1 MAAILGFVLLAV
13 SLFLILLPRYN
24 KDFKPVSGFITKPL
38 LILGLM
44 LTVLTQVFFY
54 AHPGHYYV
62 VQYPSGNQKAIVS
75 SGVKPRLFG
84 QVIDMKQ
91 VLTLKFSEKED
102 GEYSGWAPPFKI
114 RFNDA
119 VEAAISTSIRIRL
132 PSNPQSLLHLALE
145 YRSLENLVNGSM
157 MPTIREVLR
166 NSARMISAQEY
177 IMGKGGIFEQAVSD
191 QMQNGIY
198 ELEIRSYRDTSR
210 LGFQTADQ
218 RQVENNTVVRN
229 EVLKILDKNGIPVRK
244 SNDFIKYGIEVSQV
258 VVDNVDPE
266 QKFKDLLDQQR
277 DAAGKA
283 NVARQEAQRAQY
295 EKEKIIA
302 QGESKKAE
310 TRVAKEVDQLNI
322 LVAAETE
329 MKQAQ
334 TNIATNKFALEAAEL
349 AAKATKVT
357 ADAEAYQRERMMK
370 ADNALDK
377 RLAATVK
384 INEVWAGALKGATL
398 VPTTMIQSGD
408 SKGGSS
414 VVDLIH
420 LLTANAAKQ
429 ASEAAGK

>member
-1 MAAILGFVLLAV
+1 MAATIGIILIIAAV
-13 SLFLILLPRYN
+13 AMFFSHRII
-24 KDFKPVSGFITKPL
+24 KDSKPVPRAIPN
-38 LILGLM
+38 LM
-44 LTVLTQVFFY
+44 LVAGVALMLLNQVFFY
-54 AHPGHYYV
+54 AHPGVYYV
-62 VQYPSGNQKAIVS
+62 VQYPSGNQKAINS
-75 SGVKPRLFG
+75 SGIKPRLFG
-84 QVIDMKQ
+84 QVIPMKQ
-91 VLTLKFSEKED
+91 VLTLKFSEKND

-119 VEAAISTSIRIRL
+119 VEAAISTSIRIRI
-132 PSNPQSLLHLALE
+132 PANPENLLHLALE
-145 YRSLENLVNGSM
+145 YRTQENLVNSSM
-157 MPTIREVLR
+157 MPAIREVLR

-177 IMGKGGIFEQAVSD
+177 IMGKGGVFEQAVSD

-210 LGFQTADQ
+210 SAFQTADQ
-218 RQVENNTVVRN
+218 RAVENNTVVRN
-229 EVLKILDKNGIPVRK
+229 EVLKMLDKAGAPIRK

-334 TNIATNKFALEAAEL
+334 THIQTNKYALEAAEL
-349 AAKATKVT
+349 AAKATKVS

-384 INEVWAGALKGATL
+384 INEVWAEALKGATL
-398 VPTTMIQSGD
+398 VPSTMIQSGD
-408 SKGGSS
+408 NKGGSTAM
-414 VVDLIH
+414 DLIN
-420 LLTANAAKQ
+420 LLTANAARQ
-429 ASEAAGK
+429 AAQAVGK

>member
-1 MAAILGFVLLAV
+1 
-13 SLFLILLPRYN
+13 
-24 KDFKPVSGFITKPL
+24 
-38 LILGLM
+38 
-44 LTVLTQVFFY
+44 
-54 AHPGHYYV
+54 
-62 VQYPSGNQKAIVS
+62 
-75 SGVKPRLFG
+75 
-84 QVIDMKQ
+84 MKQ

>member
-1 MAAILGFVLLAV
+1 MPTLIGLL
-13 SLFLILLPRYN
+13 LIITAGALMLAPRFI
-24 KDFKPVSGFITKPL
+24 KDFKPIPGIVPQFML
-38 LILGLM
+38 LVGIFLM
-44 LTVLTQVFFY
+44 LMTEIFFY
-54 AHPGHYYV
+54 AHPGFYYV
-62 VQYPSGNQKAIVS
+62 VQYPSGNQKPIVS
-75 SGVKPRLFG
+75 SGIKPRWFG
-84 QVIDMKQ
+84 QVIPVKQ
-91 VLTLKFSEKED
+91 VLTLKFSEKND
-102 GEYSGWAPPFKI
+102 GDYSGWAPPFKI

-119 VEAAISTSIRIRL
+119 VEASISTSIRIRI
-132 PSNPQSLLHLALE
+132 PSNPENLLHLALE
-145 YRSLENLVNGSM
+145 YRSQDNLVSSSM
-157 MPTIREVLR
+157 MPAIREVLR

-177 IMGKGGIFEQAVSD
+177 IMGKGGVFEQAVSD

-210 LGFQTADQ
+210 MAFQTPDQ
-218 RQVENNTVVRN
+218 RQLENNSVVRN
-229 EVLKILDKNGIPVRK
+229 EVLKMLDKSGNPIRK
-244 SNDFIKYGIEVSQV
+244 LNDFIKYGIEVSQV

-334 TNIATNKFALEAAEL
+334 THIATNKYALEAAEL
-349 AAKATKVT
+349 AAKATKVS

-377 RLAATVK
+377 RLAAQVK
-384 INEVWAGALKGATL
+384 INEVWATALHGANL
-398 VPTTMIQSGD
+398 VPTTLIQSGD
-408 SKGGSS
+408 SKGGNSA
-414 VVDLIH
+414 VDLIH

-429 ASEAAGK
+429 ASETASK

>member
-1 MAAILGFVLLAV
+1 
-13 SLFLILLPRYN
+13 
-24 KDFKPVSGFITKPL
+24 
-38 LILGLM
+38 
-44 LTVLTQVFFY
+44 
-54 AHPGHYYV
+54 
-62 VQYPSGNQKAIVS
+62 
-75 SGVKPRLFG
+75 
-84 QVIDMKQ
+84 
-91 VLTLKFSEKED
+91 
-102 GEYSGWAPPFKI
+102 
-114 RFNDA
+114 
-119 VEAAISTSIRIRL
+119 
-132 PSNPQSLLHLALE
+132 
-145 YRSLENLVNGSM
+145 M

-198 ELEIRSYRDTSR
+198 ELEIRTYRDTSR
-210 LGFQTADQ
+210 ASFLTSDQ
-218 RQVENNTVVRN
+218 RSVENNIVVRN
-229 EVLKILDKNGIPVRK
+229 DVLKILDKSGAPIRK
-244 SNDFIKYGIEVSQV
+244 SSDFIKYGIEVSQV

-310 TRVAKEVDQLNI
+310 TRVAKEVEQLNI

-334 TNIATNKFALEAAEL
+334 TNIQTNKFALEAAEL

-398 VPTTMIQSGD
+398 VPTTMIQSAD
-408 SKGGSS
+408 SKGGST

-429 ASEAAGK
+429 AAEAASSK